1 MTFGFTIRN
10 QFLNGIATVE
20 AAVDNKTL
28 LRDYQKGSLKLR
40 WRSLKM
46 RR

>member
-20 AAVDNKTL
+20 AAVDNKIL
-28 LRDYQKGSLKLR
+28 LRDYQKRFFETALSGV
-40 WRSLKM
+40 
-46 RR
+46 